1 MRMRI
6 VPSFRI
12 IAAIFSLTIG
22 SASLAQTE
30 PPTSPPQGEEDGQ
43 LVVDVTGGQRAALP
57 IAVPVMPTN
66 APADTAA
73 PPPLALPTVTVA
85 PVRSSRVLAMKK
97 PRPMPVWP
105 EREPSPAGR
114 LVT

>member
-30 PPTSPPQGEEDGQ
+30 PPTSPPQGEEDGP
-43 LVVDVTGGQRAALP
+43 VAA
-57 IAVPVMPTN
+57 
-66 APADTAA
+66 ADTAA
-73 PPPLALPTVTVA
+73 REQAL
-85 PVRSSRVLAMKK
+85 
-97 PRPMPVWP
+97 
-105 EREPSPAGR
+105 
-114 LVT
+114 